1 MNNPQAAIDRIAAA
15 LIGLLFI
22 VAGIN
27 KIRGFDYVA
36 QWMAG
41 SGLPAASLLLV
52 ATIALEIGAGLLLVA
67 GWKARWAA
75 LALAAFLIPVTLV
88 FHAFWNVDAAQFQDQ
103 LTQFLKNTA
112 IFGAMLMI
120 AFPRVHHEK

>member
-1 MNNPQAAIDRIAAA
+1 MNTVTPLRDRIAPA
-15 LIGLLFI
+15 LVGLLFV

-27 KIRGFDYVA
+27 KILGFDYVA

-41 SGLPAASLLLV
+41 AGLPAASVLLV
-52 ATIALEIGAGLLLVA
+52 ATIALEIGAGLLLMI
-67 GWKARWAA
+67 GWKTRWAA
-75 LALAAFLIPVTLV
+75 LALAAFLIPTTLV
-88 FHAFWNVDAAQFQDQ
+88 FHAFWSAEAAQLQDQ

-120 AFPRVHHEK
+120 AFPRERTSI